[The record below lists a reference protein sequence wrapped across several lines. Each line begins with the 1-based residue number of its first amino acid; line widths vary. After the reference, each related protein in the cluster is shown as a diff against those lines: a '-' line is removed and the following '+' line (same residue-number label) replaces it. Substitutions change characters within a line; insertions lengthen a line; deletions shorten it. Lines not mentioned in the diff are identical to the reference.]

1 MKPKLITTN
10 KKTRSSRGVTDDPC
24 ISIIKVKLENRRK
37 PTSPGHE
44 RAIHPKT
51 QRPHNR
57 KFHNSIESQNK
68 TPGSWLSLPFFNA
81 PAKINTI
88 HKQIAK
94 LCTMPKQQS
103 TALFILH
110 IERFNLGCTLFK
122 DHSRPNA
129 CPSAL

>member
-1 MKPKLITTN
+1 MKRKLITTN
-10 KKTRSSRGVTDDPC
+10 KKTSSSGVTDDPC
-24 ISIIKVKLENRRK
+24 ILIIKVKLENRRK

-51 QRPHNR
+51 RRPHNR
-57 KFHNSIESQNK
+57 KFHNSTESQNK
-68 TPGSWLSLPFFNA
+68 TQGSSLSLPFFNA

-129 CPSAL
+129 CHSAL